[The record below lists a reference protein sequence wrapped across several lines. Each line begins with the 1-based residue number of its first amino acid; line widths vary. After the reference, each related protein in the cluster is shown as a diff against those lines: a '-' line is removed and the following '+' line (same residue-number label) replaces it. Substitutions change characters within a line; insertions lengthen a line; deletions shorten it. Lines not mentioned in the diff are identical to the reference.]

1 MLGSTVRLHCV
12 SLVARASPRGVV
24 MAFLEKVDLR
34 ANAVLLPTAG
44 RKDAQEKE
52 TSATDARATP
62 HTMGKS
68 VAYT

>member
-1 MLGSTVRLHCV
+1 
-12 SLVARASPRGVV
+12 

-44 RKDAQEKE
+44 RKDAHEKE
-52 TSATDARATP
+52 SSVTDARATP